1 MNYLLDTCVISEMVK
16 TKPNRKVI
24 SWVST
29 QNENNLFLSVI
40 TLGEVQKGI
49 AKLIDSKKKKALK
62 IWLQTDLR
70 ERFSGRI
77 VPIDDT
83 VALSWGVLQ
92 ASAEQHG
99 VTIPSIDGLIAA
111 TGITHN
117 MTVVTRNTQDMEAS
131 GAVLFNPWMGLSA

>member
-16 TKPNRKVI
+16 PKPNKKVI

-40 TLGEVQKGI
+40 TLGEVQRGI
-49 AKLIDSKKKKALK
+49 AKLTDSKKKKALK

-77 VPIDDT
+77 VPIDDQ

-117 MTVVTRNTQDMEAS
+117 MTVVTRNTQDMGAS
-131 GAVLFNPWMGLSA
+131 GAVLFDPWTGLSA